1 VRRYRLAWGAVAVVV
16 GALLWGVRGRY
27 STTPPFTPA
36 PQSAVRPTNV
46 LLLSIDTLRPDH
58 LSLYGYRRATSP
70 HIDAF
75 ARAAMTYDNAY
86 TTATFT
92 SPSVVSLLTGTLP
105 ATHGIRFLFQKL
117 PASAWTLPR
126 HLHAHGWWTGAVVS
140 NFVLTASSSGLAPQF
155 DEYDDAVVEQQ
166 VMRKKVVQRA
176 AEDTTV
182 AAIAWLERNRARP
195 FFLWVHYIDPHGP
208 YAAPSPFDR
217 RFSGSASRRVKE
229 AKIPAY
235 QRVLH
240 IGETGY
246 YIDQYDGEIA
256 YADEHV
262 GRLLAGA
269 NALGL
274 LANTM
279 VVLTSDHGEGLTERH
294 GGKAVLF
301 DHGHHVWEELAR
313 VPLVVY
319 RPGGP
324 AGRSDALVSL
334 ADIAPTVLDALA
346 VPRPEL
352 AFDGVPLD
360 AATHPDVVIEAAPK
374 PLRAVLRGSWKLL
387 ATVDTKPEKTIR
399 SASLIDLRTGGRER
413 PGAPLDGDR
422 ATNPLVAELTQ
433 YLARDTQDL
442 DALKWEA
449 EIARMKAR
457 APHDARVKG
466 DLERLRALGYVQ

>member
-1 VRRYRLAWGAVAVVV
+1 MRRYRLALAAVAVVV
-16 GALLWGVRGRY
+16 GALLWGVRGRS

-36 PQSAVRPTNV
+36 LQAAVRPTNV
-46 LLLSIDTLRPDH
+46 LLVSIDTLRPDH

-105 ATHGIRFLFQKL
+105 ANHGVRFLFQKL

-166 VMRKKVVQRA
+166 VMRKKVVQRLG
-176 AEDTTV
+176 EDTT
-182 AAIAWLERNRARP
+182 AAALGWMTRNRERP

-208 YAAPSPFDR
+208 YAAPPPFDR
-217 RFSGSASRRVKE
+217 RFTSTASRRVKQ

-235 QRVLH
+235 QRILH
-240 IGETGY
+240 IAELGY
-246 YIDQYDGEIA
+246 YVDQYDGEIA
-256 YADEHV
+256 YADEYI

-269 NALGL
+269 KALGL
-274 LANTM
+274 LADTM
-279 VVLTSDHGEGLTERH
+279 VILTSDHGEALTERH
-294 GGKAVLF
+294 GGKAVYF

-324 AGRSDALVSL
+324 IGRSDALVSL
-334 ADIAPTVLDALA
+334 ADIAPTVLDALGVA
-346 VPRPEL
+346 PPGHAL
-352 AFDGVPLD
+352 DGVPLD
-360 AATHPDVVIEAAPK
+360 DPRHPDVVVEAADK
-374 PLRAVLRGSWKLL
+374 PLRAVLHGSWKLL
-387 ATVDTKPEKTIR
+387 ATVDTKPEKAIR
-399 SASLIDLRTGGRER
+399 SASLIDLRAGRSER
-413 PGAPLDGDR
+413 AGLALDGDR
-422 ATNPLVAELTQ
+422 ATNPLVIELTQ

-442 DALKWEA
+442 DALGWDA
-449 EIARMKAR
+449 QIARMKAR
-457 APHDARVKG
+457 APHDARIKA

>member
-1 VRRYRLAWGAVAVVV
+1 MSRYRLAVLGGAVVV
-16 GALLWGVRGRY
+16 GALLWGGRGRHLA
-27 STTPPFTPA
+27 TPSFTPA
-36 PQSAVRPTNV
+36 LQPAVRPTNV
-46 LLLSIDTLRPDH
+46 VLISIDTLRPDH
-58 LSLYGYRRATSP
+58 LSLYGYRRQTSP
-70 HIDAF
+70 HLDAF

-92 SPSVVSLLTGTLP
+92 APSVVSLLTGTLP
-105 ATHGIRFLFQKL
+105 AVHGIRFLFQKL

-155 DEYDDAVVEQQ
+155 DEYDDAVVEQELR
-166 VMRKKVVQRA
+166 RKKVVQRA
-176 AEDTTV
+176 AEDTTQ
-182 AAIAWLERNRARP
+182 AAVAWLRRSRERP

-217 RFSGSASRRVKE
+217 RFDGSAGRRVKE

-235 QRVLH
+235 QRIFH
-240 IGETGY
+240 IAELGY
-246 YIDQYDGEIA
+246 YVDQYDGEIA
-256 YADEHV
+256 YTDEHL
-262 GRLLAGA
+262 GRLLAEV

-279 VVLTSDHGEGLTERH
+279 VIITSDHGESLTERH
-294 GGKAVLF
+294 GGKGVFF

-313 VPLVVY
+313 VPLIVY

-324 AGRSDALVSL
+324 VGRSGALVSL
-334 ADIAPTVLDALA
+334 VDVAPTVLDALG

-352 AFDGVPLD
+352 PLDGVPLD
-360 AATHPDVVIEAAPK
+360 TAVHPDIVVEAADK
-374 PLRAVLRGSWKLL
+374 PLRAVRHGSLKLL
-387 ATVDTKPEKTIR
+387 ATVDTTPAKTVR
-399 SASLIDLRTGGRER
+399 HASLIDLGAGGRER
-413 PGAPLDGDR
+413 LGPAVDGDR
-422 ATNPLVAELTQ
+422 AASLMVTELSQ

-442 DALKWEA
+442 DALKWDA
-449 EIARMKAR
+449 EIARMRAR